1 MPGNPINCGRVA
13 PGLPFWGS
21 GCRIRGCVA
30 TGRRMAFRPGMYRI
44 DGCRKKVSCSL
55 ISFSARATL
64 GWATLATSAGTPP
77 PPRRAAPAKCRRR
90 NPYRACRPRGMAVR
104 GPSRTAVTRPG
115 RSAAVPDGEY
125 SSRTDRAVSGTV
137 RAASRTVRV
146 PSGTGCVV
154 SGMVRVVRDSGSSS
168 GTATWRGSAWWG
180 GVGRVAPAW
189 PRAIFTMAR
198 NPAAGS
204 AAAIQPITNCSAWTT
219 CAASDSTT
227 ATTRTVPGTSPG
239 CRPVC
244 GGVVRGRRRWT
255 SATARWRR
263 PRPASRLG
271 RARRPGCVRG

>member
-77 PPRRAAPAKCRRR
+77 PPRRVAPAKCRRR

-115 RSAAVPDGEY
+115 RSAAVPDRGTRPGR
-125 SSRTDRAVSGTV
+125 SGLCLGRSVPRPGRSVFRPGRGVLCLGWSALSGT
-137 RAASRTVRV
+137 AALCPGRRL
-146 PSGTGCVV
+146 
-154 SGMVRVVRDSGSSS
+154 VVRDGDL
-168 GTATWRGSAWWG
+168 
-180 GVGRVAPAW
+180 
-189 PRAIFTMAR
+189 
-198 NPAAGS
+198 AGF
-204 AAAIQPITNCSAWTT
+204 
-219 CAASDSTT
+219 
-227 ATTRTVPGTSPG
+227 
-239 CRPVC
+239 
-244 GGVVRGRRRWT
+244 GVVGWCRSG
-255 SATARWRR
+255 
-263 PRPASRLG
+263 G
-271 RARRPGCVRG
+271 PGMAEGDFHHG